1 MRTNLINNFKL
12 TGKPSFSSDDPIKPD
27 EIEIVTR
34 RKVKPD
40 FDIHREL
47 ANRTFIQP
55 LPPKGHIIKN
65 SITSAPQY
73 FVDDVVT
80 DFKALKSAWKGD
92 ANDHQLGKLN
102 DLGMKLGGL
111 TIAAYLFS
119 MKKSPVTK
127 AMEFVGFGSFFASMA
142 LWPKIALDLPARLI
156 HGFSPFMMYQDSQGR
171 KKRFFNDNQFIAFDM
186 LSDKDINRI
195 GNHMR
200 IPKNIPNRRDA
211 VQEKMRQIALQNNT
225 MWMLTAGFATP
236 IMSSL
241 ICNRLQPYVEKMQSY
256 FSNKKVDNILVN
268 FSTVSKKF
276 RTDEIINNV
285 NRVLELNS
293 GKPVTEDIIEE
304 LSSALVSRLDP
315 NVKIGVKK
323 DLQRLFPRGQFMITE
338 TQTKSIYDTVRE
350 ILKRTAEDKMLP
362 QNLSEIIPTH
372 AQIDSL
378 LTTEKY
384 YGRPLDRREINEI
397 ISEISLILED
407 NIETLETSGASVPN
421 NLKRRLV
428 GSLLEKPSDSSI
440 KSLEEILTARPS
452 NILDDNAIK
461 IIKGFANEM
470 TAFCSENTA
479 LNVFSYQKLA
489 QAPNTAKAKYW
500 NDVVGSLLDIL
511 KITPQEIQDT
521 RFDRTLVGQLFNK
534 KIWEFA
540 TSSPEDYKKFV
551 GNLSAKLSQIEKH
564 VKPDDM
570 TGKYIKQVENSFNA
584 AATRFRKFDPS
595 FAFEYTA
602 RKLVGYKGKENGSLM
617 GITKAFVNDNLSNL
631 KNTFAAVLNKV
642 NTYRTLYKNPDFKF
656 LGSDQIPREI
666 KEEITGFIE
675 YLTTEGRIADY
686 SVKFEVLRNLRPNK
700 EDKGSIAFNQ
710 DGSVNYKYYNREK
723 LTKHGVFIPSDISFF
738 KRVMTTLFGIP
749 LNPETAAALADHSS
763 VKRMLEDYRNNM
775 ASAVG
780 NMYNFM
786 FPDHVVNDQWE
797 YKPDGSKQRIYSNST
812 PKYRSNTVG
821 AALDEVLANACKES
835 YNTRKWLKMF
845 GGFGAGLLG
854 FTVLSQFFFGRGG
867 NKHSKKGKV

>member
-1 MRTNLINNFKL
+1 MINNFVLNKR
-12 TGKPSFSSDDPIKPD
+12 PSFSSEESVKPD

-73 FVDDVVT
+73 FVDDIVT

-111 TIAAYLFS
+111 AIATYLFS

-127 AMEFVGFGSFFASMA
+127 AMEFVGLGSFFASMA
-142 LWPKIALDLPARLI
+142 LWPKIALDIPARII

-171 KKRFFNDNQFIAFDM
+171 KKRFFSDNQFIAYDM

-200 IPKNIPNRRDA
+200 IPKNMPNRRDA

-236 IMSSL
+236 VMSSL
-241 ICNRLQPYVEKMQSY
+241 ICNRLEPYVEKLQNYYM
-256 FSNKKVDNILVN
+256 NKKIDNILVN
-268 FSTVSKKF
+268 FSTVSKNF
-276 RTDEIINNV
+276 RTDDIINNV
-285 NRVLELNS
+285 NRVIELNS
-293 GKPVTEDIIEE
+293 GKPVTEDLIEE
-304 LSSALVSRLDP
+304 LSDALVTRLDP

-323 DLQRLFPRGQFMITE
+323 DLERLFPSGQYKITE
-338 TQTKSIYDTVRE
+338 TQTKSIADSVRG
-350 ILKRTAEDKMLP
+350 ILQRTAIDKILP
-362 QNLSEIIPTH
+362 QNLNVIIPSQE
-372 AQIDSL
+372 QIHSL

-384 YGRPLDRREINEI
+384 YGRPLGIRDIRSI
-397 ISEISLILED
+397 ISEITLIVED
-407 NIETLETSGASVPN
+407 NIEHLETSGASVSN

-428 GSLLEKPSDSSI
+428 GALLEGPSDNNL
-440 KSLEEILTARPS
+440 KSLEEVLTSRSA
-452 NILDDNAIK
+452 NILDENSIK
-461 IIKGFANEM
+461 LIKGFANEM

-479 LNVFSYQKLA
+479 LNVYSYRKLA

-500 NDVVGSLLDIL
+500 NDVVNSLLDIL
-511 KITPQEIQDT
+511 KITPQEIEDT
-521 RFDRTLVGQLFNK
+521 RFDRTMVGDLFNK
-534 KIWEFA
+534 KVWEFA
-540 TSSPEDYKKFV
+540 TSSPEEYKKFV
-551 GNLSAKLSQIEKH
+551 GNLAAKLSQIEKH

-570 TGKYIKQVENSFNA
+570 TGKFIKQVETSLNA
-584 AATRFRKFDPS
+584 AATRFRTFDPS
-595 FAFEYTA
+595 FKFEYTA

-642 NTYRTLYKNPDFKF
+642 NTYRTIYKNPDFKF
-656 LGSDQIPREI
+656 LGKDQIPREI

-675 YLTTEGRIADY
+675 YLTTEGRISDY

-700 EDKGSIAFNQ
+700 DDKDAIAFNK
-710 DGSVNYKYYNREK
+710 DGSVNYKYYNKEK
-723 LTKHGVFIPSDISFF
+723 LSKHGVFIPSDISFF
-738 KRVMTTLFGIP
+738 KRVMNTLFGIP
-749 LNPETAAALADHSS
+749 LNSETTAALADHSS
-763 VKRMLEDYRNNM
+763 VKRILEDYRNNM
-775 ASAVG
+775 SSAVG

-786 FPDHVVNDQWE
+786 FPDHVVNDQWD
-797 YKPDGSKQRIYSNST
+797 YKPDGSKQRIYSSST
-812 PKYRSNTVG
+812 PKYRSNAVG
-821 AALDEVLANACKES
+821 AALDEVLANSCKQS

-854 FTVLSQFFFGRGG
+854 FTVLSQFFFGRGN
-867 NKHSKKGKV
+867 NKHLKKGKV